1 MLSPLTTSDGSVEN
15 MLWEGVGAM
24 VKLKRGPATISLII
38 DESCSANSTASTV
51 RRDGGTADAV
61 S

>member
-1 MLSPLTTSDGSVEN
+1 

-24 VKLKRGPATISLII
+24 VKLKKGPATISLII

>member
-1 MLSPLTTSDGSVEN
+1 

-24 VKLKRGPATISLII
+24 VKLKKGPATISLII

-61 S
+61 SADLMPHADSWHC